1 MDGSLEGGKEYDTG
15 FGGWS
20 NCAEWLFPFFYLKLK
35 LVANSRDLRREKGKV
50 KMIKILVA
58 IFVAATATVI
68 PKNINTLLTTI
79 DNVK

>member
-1 MDGSLEGGKEYDTG
+1 MALLKVARSMTLVLVVGPTAPSDYSL
-15 FGGWS
+15 
-20 NCAEWLFPFFYLKLK
+20 FFYLKLK
-35 LVANSRDLRREKGKV
+35 LVTNSRDLRREKGKV
-50 KMIKILVA
+50 KMKKILVA